1 MSTATDGGT
10 ASVRIVDGHR
20 VGLRVAGDGEPL
32 VLLHGIGRSLADW
45 DLVLPALAE
54 RYTVYAL
61 DLEGFGATERFTDR
75 LSLAG
80 QAALVR
86 RILQSVGEHR
96 AVRLIGNSLGGAVAM
111 RFAADDP
118 DRVVSLVLV
127 SAVGFGRD
135 AAFGLRV
142 LTLRGVGAL
151 LLHTGRLGSAFQVR
165 TMFADRRR
173 ATQQL
178 IQEHAALSRR
188 PGAAR
193 SFLEMV
199 HDLGAWSGV
208 REQWRDEVVRAVA
221 DAGIPTLVL
230 WGDRDRVLP
239 PRDLSAA
246 AQLLPQARTRPLADL
261 GHAPQLEDPERFLAE
276 VTDFLVDPGR

>member
-1 MSTATDGGT
+1 MGTATHGGT
-10 ASVRIVDGHR
+10 AHVRIVDGHR
-20 VGLRVAGDGEPL
+20 VGLRIAGEGEPL

-45 DLVLPALAE
+45 DLVLPALA
-54 RYTVYAL
+54 RVYTVYAI

-86 RILQSVGEHR
+86 RTLHAVGEHR
-96 AVRLIGNSLGGAVAM
+96 SVRVVGNSLGGAVAM

-118 DRVVSLVLV
+118 DSIVSLVLV
-127 SAVGFGRD
+127 SPLGFGRE

-142 LTLRGVGAL
+142 LTVRGIGAL
-151 LLHTGRLGSAFQVR
+151 LLHTGRLGSTVQVR
-165 TMFADRRR
+165 TMFADRRQ
-173 ATQQL
+173 ATAERIRQ
-178 IQEHAALSRR
+178 HAVLSRR

-208 REQWRDEVVRAVA
+208 REQWRDDVVRAVA
-221 DAGIPTLVL
+221 DARIPTLVL

-239 PRDLSAA
+239 PRHLSAA
-246 AQLLPQARTRPLADL
+246 AQLLPQARTRPLPDL
-261 GHAPQLEDPERFLAE
+261 GHAPQLEDPQRFLAE
-276 VTDFLVDPGR
+276 VTPFLIDPRS